1 MILQVQSP
9 TVRCSLFTN
18 ITSGWSLVSK
28 QSTLKPTM
36 TSKRSECLG
45 FTFSFPPFARFYSKY
60 LFVKQHRLDW
70 CYTLREGPMTV
81 LKTNTWYFFHNSLF
95 HHREM
100 VSDQSDVTHKML
112 ARLKKIELLDKKSVR
127 NVTNKLI
134 APIIDCWYLFVRTS
148 PKKTQYSVDFWQ
160 IHAWINKTFENWKQV
175 CNNVGAQPG

>member
-18 ITSGWSLVSK
+18 ITSGWSLESK

-60 LFVKQHRLDW
+60 LFVKQHGLDW

-81 LKTNTWYFFHNSLF
+81 LKTNTWYFFSQF
-95 HHREM
+95 S
-100 VSDQSDVTHKML
+100 VSPPRDGLGPVGRNTQNACTFKKNRTFGQEKCAKCHK
-112 ARLKKIELLDKKSVR
+112 
-127 NVTNKLI
+127 
-134 APIIDCWYLFVRTS
+134 
-148 PKKTQYSVDFWQ
+148 
-160 IHAWINKTFENWKQV
+160 
-175 CNNVGAQPG
+175 